1 MTENFVKIY
10 DNVINEESCKG
21 LIETFEASQDK
32 HEIIDKGDGKDR
44 LSFKQITLV
53 QSEEW
58 KIINDGILKVFQT
71 YIEQYKKDCNIN
83 TYIWP
88 EKYGYETIRIKRYLA
103 NDYDR
108 LDYHVDVM
116 DYATARRFLAFFIY
130 LNDVEEGGETEF
142 LFGRV
147 KPKMG
152 RLVMFPP
159 LWPWE
164 HAGRKPVSGTKYF
177 IHSYCHYI

>member
-1 MTENFVKIY
+1 MIENFVKIY
-10 DNVINEESCKG
+10 DNVIDEKSCKG
-21 LIETFEASQDK
+21 LIEKFEISQDK
-32 HEIIDKGDGKDR
+32 YETINEKDEEDR
-44 LSFKQITLV
+44 ISFKQLLLV

-58 KIINDGILKVFQT
+58 KTVHDEMVKLFQA
-71 YIEQYKKDCNIN
+71 YIEQYKKECNIS
-83 TYIWP
+83 TKMWP
-88 EKYGYETIRIKRYLA
+88 EKYGYETIRMKRYLA

-108 LDYHVDVM
+108 FDYHVDVK

-147 KPKMG
+147 QPKMG
-152 RLVMFPP
+152 RLIMFPP
-159 LWPWE
+159 MWPWF

-177 IHSYCHYI
+177 IHSYCHYV

>member
-1 MTENFVKIY
+1 M
-10 DNVINEESCKG
+10 
-21 LIETFEASQDK
+21 
-32 HEIIDKGDGKDR
+32 
-44 LSFKQITLV
+44 
-53 QSEEW
+53 
-58 KIINDGILKVFQT
+58 
-71 YIEQYKKDCNIN
+71 
-83 TYIWP
+83 WP
-88 EKYGYETIRIKRYLA
+88 DKYGYETIRMKRYLA

-108 LDYHVDVM
+108 FDYHVDVK

-159 LWPWE
+159 MWPWF
-164 HAGRKPVSGTKYF
+164 HAGQKPVSGTKYF
-177 IHSYCHYI
+177 IQSYCHYV

>member
-1 MTENFVKIY
+1 MIENFVKIY
-10 DNVINEESCKG
+10 DNVIDEESCKG
-21 LIETFEASQDK
+21 LIEKFEELQDK
-32 HEIIDKGDGKDR
+32 HEIVNIEDKEDR
-44 LSFKQITLV
+44 ISFNQIVLTK
-53 QSEEW
+53 SEEW
-58 KIINDGILKVFQT
+58 KTVNDGLMKLFQA
-71 YIEQYKKDCNIN
+71 YIAQYKKECNISEQM
-83 TYIWP
+83 WP
-88 EKYGYETIRIKRYLA
+88 DKCGFETIRMKRYLA

-108 LDYHVDVM
+108 FDYHVDVK

-159 LWPWE
+159 MWPWF
-164 HAGRKPVSGTKYF
+164 HAGQKPVSGTKYF
-177 IHSYCHYI
+177 IQSYCHYV

>member
-1 MTENFVKIY
+1 MIENFVKIY
-10 DNVINEESCKG
+10 DNVIDEESCKG
-21 LIETFEASQDK
+21 LIEKFEELQDK
-32 HEIIDKGDGKDR
+32 HEIVNIEDKEDR
-44 LSFKQITLV
+44 ISFNQIVLTKN
-53 QSEEW
+53 EEW
-58 KIINDGILKVFQT
+58 KTVNDGMMKLFQA
-71 YIEQYKKDCNIN
+71 YIAQYKKECNISEQM
-83 TYIWP
+83 WP
-88 EKYGYETIRIKRYLA
+88 EKCGFETIRMKRYLA

-108 LDYHVDVM
+108 FDYHVDVR

-159 LWPWE
+159 MWPWF
-164 HAGRKPVSGTKYF
+164 HAGQKPVSGTKYF
-177 IHSYCHYI
+177 IQSYCHYV

>member
-1 MTENFVKIY
+1 MIENFVKIY
-10 DNVINEESCKG
+10 DNVIDEESCKG
-21 LIETFEASQDK
+21 LIEKFEELQNK
-32 HEIIDKGDGKDR
+32 HEIVNIEDKEDR
-44 LSFKQITLV
+44 ISFNQIVLTK
-53 QSEEW
+53 SEEW
-58 KIINDGILKVFQT
+58 KTVNDEMMKLFQA
-71 YIEQYKKDCNIN
+71 YIVQYKKECNISEQM
-83 TYIWP
+83 WP
-88 EKYGYETIRIKRYLA
+88 EKYGYETIRMKRYLA

-108 LDYHVDVM
+108 FDYHVDVM

-177 IHSYCHYI
+177 IHSYCHYV